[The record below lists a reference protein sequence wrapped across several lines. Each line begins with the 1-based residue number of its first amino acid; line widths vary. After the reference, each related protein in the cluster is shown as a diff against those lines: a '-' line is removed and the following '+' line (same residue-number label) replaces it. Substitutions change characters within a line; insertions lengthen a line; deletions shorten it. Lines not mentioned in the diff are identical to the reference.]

1 MGSGTYQGLFAE
13 YERAKIADR
22 FRLGKLRKAKEG
34 NVVTSQ
40 APYGYDYIPKQGS
53 TEGYYKIN
61 KQEASVVK
69 MLFEW
74 IANEGITIRTAVKR
88 LQEMGITPR
97 RSKRGVWNTSTLTN
111 LFRNETY
118 IGTAH
123 YNRSIAIIPE
133 NPIKKEK
140 YKRDKKTSRKFK
152 PEKDWIEIPAPKI
165 IDKDLFDR
173 AREQLKANYALCA
186 RNRKNEYLLAGKI
199 YCMCGRKR
207 TGEGPQ
213 QGKHLYYRCTDR
225 VYSFPLPP
233 SCKERGVNAR
243 VADVLVW
250 QGISGLMSDPKLIK
264 EQVKRYISDKQ
275 VSAGNS
281 SNEKDELVREIER
294 LRKEENR
301 YIKAY
306 GGEVISEEQ
315 FKDAIMD
322 LNSRR
327 AVLERQ
333 VGHLESQKQE
343 ADDIMLPTDQE
354 IDEFCEAARF
364 VLNNKLNF
372 NKKQFMVQ
380 KSVDTIIGE
389 QRRLR
394 VRGYLSGKE
403 MFNNYVKSRSECR
416 DRWFA

>member
-140 YKRDKKTSRKFK
+140 YKRVKKTSRKFK